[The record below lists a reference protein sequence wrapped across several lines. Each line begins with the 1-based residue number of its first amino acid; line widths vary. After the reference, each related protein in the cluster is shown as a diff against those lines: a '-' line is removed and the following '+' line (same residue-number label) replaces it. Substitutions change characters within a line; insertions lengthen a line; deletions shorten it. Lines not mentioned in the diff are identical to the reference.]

1 MPFLSYN
8 LTTHNSAIFC
18 QKDAALELAKVKRER
33 DLYKRDCEDK
43 ERRIQEYYG
52 ILAQN
57 ETQLEA
63 KTEELLVSF
72 LFIISYTDCKILLM
86 VSRIWKES
94 YLAK

>member
-8 LTTHNSAIFC
+8 LTTHTSAIFC
-18 QKDAALELAKVKRER
+18 QKDVALELAKVKRER
-33 DLYKRDCEDK
+33 DLYKEDCKDK

-57 ETQLEA
+57 ETQLEV

-72 LFIISYTDCKILLM
+72 LFIIRVLSLLQ
-86 VSRIWKES
+86 STALHHKFLHCIND
-94 YLAK
+94 